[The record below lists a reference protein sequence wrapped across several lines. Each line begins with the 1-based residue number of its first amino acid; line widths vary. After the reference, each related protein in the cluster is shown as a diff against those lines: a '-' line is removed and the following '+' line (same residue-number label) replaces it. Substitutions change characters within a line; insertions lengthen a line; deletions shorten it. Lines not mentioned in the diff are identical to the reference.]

1 MDINPNTNINKTDL
15 TGTPTQSVLLTSVPL
30 QVTKS
35 FPQSESATQTTN
47 AVTAGTVSSILNS
60 CASQYPGTVSIAT
73 VADGGVNYYE
83 VQFDAT
89 LFVTVSTSGG
99 AVELLS
105 KVVSVAGRLGKVSD
119 IPTAPTAPA
128 APGLCAVDPVISAG
142 GTTVDCKLQVDAFSM
157 ELGQITDVKVA
168 IDPSVV

>member
-35 FPQSESATQTTN
+35 FPESVSDTQTTN
-47 AVTAGTVSSILNS
+47 AVSAGTVSSILNS
-60 CASQYPGTVSIAT
+60 CANQYPVGVSIAT
-73 VADGGVNYYE
+73 VVDGGVNYYE

-89 LFVTVSTSGG
+89 LFITVSTSGG

-105 KVVSVAGRLGKVSD
+105 KLVNVAGRLGKVSD
-119 IPTAPTAPA
+119 IPTTPTAPA
-128 APGLCAVDPVISAG
+128 APALCATEVAISAAG
-142 GTTVDCKLQVDAFSM
+142 NTVDCKLQVDPFSM

>member
-1 MDINPNTNINKTDL
+1 MNITPTSSTNKNTF
-15 TGTPTQSVLLTSVPL
+15 TGTPSQSVLLSSVAL
-30 QVTKS
+30 QVTKA
-35 FPQSESATQTTN
+35 FPETESAVQTTS
-47 AVTAGTVSSILNS
+47 AVSAGTVSSILNA
-60 CASQYPGTVSIAT
+60 CASQYPVGVSIAT
-73 VADGGVNYYE
+73 VTDAGIDYYE

-119 IPTAPTAPA
+119 IPTAPTPPV

-142 GTTVDCKLQVDAFSM
+142 GTTVDCKLRVDPFSM
-157 ELGQITDVKVA
+157 ELGQLTDVN
-168 IDPSVV
+168 VVINPDIV